1 MKKKTL
7 CIVLVLLLCV
17 STIMSASAATLTA
30 TYGANTCHRGFTS
43 SHYLQRSTSDN
54 PWSWV
59 KVTCTKSVYEGNE
72 DILDYYFFDEHV
84 LLLKN
89 ANGGAAAE
97 EQDIYKNYGSD
108 YNVVN
113 LYNGQKGTTKLKF
126 RVYNSY
132 YYYGGIGTTNVKI
145 TCNVTG
151 YLAS

>member
-1 MKKKTL
+1 MKKKVL
-7 CIVLVLLLCV
+7 CVVFALLLSV
-17 STIMSASAATLTA
+17 SYIVSASAATLTA

-59 KVTCTKSVYEGNE
+59 KVDCTRCYFE
-72 DILDYYFFDEHV
+72 DDEDYLYYDEEHV

-97 EQDIYKNYGSD
+97 EQIISYG
-108 YNVVN
+108 YNAVN

-126 RVYNSY
+126 TVYNPY
-132 YYYGGIGTTNVKI
+132 YYYDAIQSTNMLV
-145 TCNVTG
+145 TCHVTG